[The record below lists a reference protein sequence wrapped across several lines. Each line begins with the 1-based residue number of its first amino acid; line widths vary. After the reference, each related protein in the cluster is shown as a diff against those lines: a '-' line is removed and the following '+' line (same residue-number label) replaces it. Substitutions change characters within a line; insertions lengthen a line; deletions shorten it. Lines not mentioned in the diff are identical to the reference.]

1 MRLMTPTGRLASV
14 GACRTPTTPSSKVA
28 QMAEKA
34 AWEITR
40 GPLRS
45 VVRALLIQRASG
57 NVTDCTYEQEICR

>member
-1 MRLMTPTGRLASV
+1 
-14 GACRTPTTPSSKVA
+14 
-28 QMAEKA
+28 MAEKA